1 MRKYLKID
9 EIEARI
15 MQIKD
20 FEETVVNEAIDIEED
35 EDENAEVV
43 KIKKNKYDYNTFYI
57 NIEFMEEK

>member
-1 MRKYLKID
+1 M
-9 EIEARI
+9 EARI

-43 KIKKNKYDYNTFYI
+43 KIKKNKYVNTKKYLYKLYKHM
-57 NIEFMEEK
+57 NY